1 MAVVFGIVIP
11 SIVTLHTTGEE
22 RRTEGDTKKTE
33 TRAERLSSQLSD
45 HARYIITSLYSTG
58 PAALWPVGVDHVIG
72 DRD

>member
-22 RRTEGDTKKTE
+22 RRTKGDTKKTE
-33 TRAERLSSQLSD
+33 ARAKRSSSQLSD
-45 HARYIITSLYSTG
+45 HARYTVTSLYSAG
-58 PAALWPVGVDHVIG
+58 PAASWPVGVYHVIG

>member
-1 MAVVFGIVIP
+1 MVVVFGIAIP

-33 TRAERLSSQLSD
+33 TRAERSSSELSD
-45 HARYIITSLYSTG
+45 HARNTIISLCSTG
-58 PAALWPVGVDHVIG
+58 PAASWLVGVYHVIG

>member
-22 RRTEGDTKKTE
+22 RTEGDTKKTE
-33 TRAERLSSQLSD
+33 TRAERSSSQLSD
-45 HARYIITSLYSTG
+45 HAKYTVTSLCSTG
-58 PAALWPVGVDHVIG
+58 PAASWLVGVYHVVG